1 MKLSIIIPMY
11 NEQES
16 LDSLFVEL
24 SDLFGQEAKTEII
37 FINDGSSDNTLNILE
52 SKIKNYPSW
61 SIINL
66 YRNYGKSVAL
76 QAGFDNSKGEIIA
89 TMDADLQDNPKEIH
103 RLIKELENGY
113 DVVSGWKKNRKDP
126 LEKKIASKIFNF
138 FVRVFS
144 GLKIHDSNCGI
155 KVFKREVT
163 EMLTLYGGRHRY
175 IPLLAHQKKF
185 LISEV
190 VVDHREREFGISK
203 YGVKRYSDGFFDFL
217 TILFL
222 GKYMDRPLHFFGSL
236 GFVSVLLG
244 VGIESYVLYLK
255 YILFDSFQQHIALI
269 ILGAILIIVGLQLFT
284 FGLMGELIVNKKYK
298 DRNYIKEIIKKKIY
312 FLATSSKTKQQYGR
326 SSPTLPS

>member
-103 RLIKELENGY
+103 RLIKELDNGY

-236 GFVSVLLG
+236 GFASVLLG

-298 DRNYIKEIIKKKIY
+298 DRNYIKEIIE
-312 FLATSSKTKQQYGR
+312 
-326 SSPTLPS
+326 

>member
-190 VVDHREREFGISK
+190 IVDHREREFGISK

-236 GFVSVLLG
+236 GFASVLLG

-298 DRNYIKEIIKKKIY
+298 DRNYIKEIIE
-312 FLATSSKTKQQYGR
+312 
-326 SSPTLPS
+326 

>member
-24 SDLFGQEAKTEII
+24 SGLFSQETATEII
-37 FINDGSSDNTLNILE
+37 FINDGSSDNTLNILK
-52 SKIKNYPSW
+52 SKIKNYPTW

-89 TMDADLQDNPKEIH
+89 TMDADLQDNPKEIY
-103 RLIKELENGY
+103 RLIEELDRGY

-190 VVDHREREFGISK
+190 VIDHREREFGISK

-236 GFVSVLLG
+236 GFISVLLG
-244 VGIESYVLYLK
+244 IGIESYVLYLK

-298 DRNYIKEIIKKKIY
+298 DRNYIKEIIE
-312 FLATSSKTKQQYGR
+312 
-326 SSPTLPS
+326 

>member
-37 FINDGSSDNTLNILE
+37 FINDGSSDNTLSILE

-222 GKYMDRPLHFFGSL
+222 GKYMDRPLHFFGSH

-298 DRNYIKEIIKKKIY
+298 DRNYIKEIIE
-312 FLATSSKTKQQYGR
+312 
-326 SSPTLPS
+326 

>member
-16 LDSLFVEL
+16 LDSLFLEL

-190 VVDHREREFGISK
+190 IVDHREREFGISK

-236 GFVSVLLG
+236 GFVSVLIG

-298 DRNYIKEIIKKKIY
+298 DRNYIKEIIE
-312 FLATSSKTKQQYGR
+312 
-326 SSPTLPS
+326 

>member
-103 RLIKELENGY
+103 RLIKELDNGY

-190 VVDHREREFGISK
+190 IVGHREREFGISK

-244 VGIESYVLYLK
+244 LGIESYVLYLK

-298 DRNYIKEIIKKKIY
+298 DRNYIKEIIE
-312 FLATSSKTKQQYGR
+312 
-326 SSPTLPS
+326 

>member
-24 SDLFGQEAKTEII
+24 SGLFGQEAETEII

-52 SKIKNYPSW
+52 SKIKNYPTW
-61 SIINL
+61 SVINL
-66 YRNYGKSVAL
+66 FRNYGKSVAL

-103 RLIKELENGY
+103 HLIEELEKGY

-236 GFVSVLLG
+236 GFISVLLG

-255 YILFDSFQQHIALI
+255 YILLDSFQQHIALI

-298 DRNYIKEIIKKKIY
+298 DRNYIKEIIE
-312 FLATSSKTKQQYGR
+312 
-326 SSPTLPS
+326 

>member
-16 LDSLFVEL
+16 LDSLFLEL

-52 SKIKNYPSW
+52 SKIKNYPTW

-103 RLIKELENGY
+103 RLIKELDNGY

-298 DRNYIKEIIKKKIY
+298 DRNYIKEIIE
-312 FLATSSKTKQQYGR
+312 
-326 SSPTLPS
+326 

>member
-16 LDSLFVEL
+16 LDSLFLEL

-190 VVDHREREFGISK
+190 IVDHREREFGISK

-244 VGIESYVLYLK
+244 LGIESYVLYLK

-298 DRNYIKEIIKKKIY
+298 DRNYIKEIIE
-312 FLATSSKTKQQYGR
+312 
-326 SSPTLPS
+326 

>member
-16 LDSLFVEL
+16 LDSLFLEL

-103 RLIKELENGY
+103 HLIEELEKGY

-236 GFVSVLLG
+236 GFASVLLG

-298 DRNYIKEIIKKKIY
+298 DRNYIKEIIE
-312 FLATSSKTKQQYGR
+312 
-326 SSPTLPS
+326 

>member
-1 MKLSIIIPMY
+1 MY

-24 SDLFGQEAKTEII
+24 SGLFGQEAETEII

-52 SKIKNYPSW
+52 SKIKNYPTW

-103 RLIKELENGY
+103 HLIEELEKGY

-236 GFVSVLLG
+236 GFISVLLG

-255 YILFDSFQQHIALI
+255 YILLDSFQQHIALI

-298 DRNYIKEIIKKKIY
+298 DRNYIKEIIE
-312 FLATSSKTKQQYGR
+312 
-326 SSPTLPS
+326 

>member
-16 LDSLFVEL
+16 LDSLFLEL

-236 GFVSVLLG
+236 GFASVLLG

-298 DRNYIKEIIKKKIY
+298 DRNYIKEIIE
-312 FLATSSKTKQQYGR
+312 
-326 SSPTLPS
+326 

>member
-24 SDLFGQEAKTEII
+24 SGLFSQETATEII
-37 FINDGSSDNTLNILE
+37 FINDGSSDNTLNILK
-52 SKIKNYPSW
+52 SKIKNYPTW

-89 TMDADLQDNPKEIH
+89 TMDADLQDNPNEIY
-103 RLIKELENGY
+103 RLIEELDRGY

-236 GFVSVLLG
+236 GFISVLLG
-244 VGIESYVLYLK
+244 IGIESYVLYLK

-298 DRNYIKEIIKKKIY
+298 DRNYIKEIIE
-312 FLATSSKTKQQYGR
+312 
-326 SSPTLPS
+326 

>member
-16 LDSLFVEL
+16 LDSLFLEL

-236 GFVSVLLG
+236 GFASVLLG

-284 FGLMGELIVNKKYK
+284 FGLMVELIVNKKYK
-298 DRNYIKEIIKKKIY
+298 DRNYIKEIIE
-312 FLATSSKTKQQYGR
+312 
-326 SSPTLPS
+326 

>member
-103 RLIKELENGY
+103 RLIKELDNGY

-298 DRNYIKEIIKKKIY
+298 DRNYIKEIIE
-312 FLATSSKTKQQYGR
+312 
-326 SSPTLPS
+326 